1 MSGVNHSSNE
11 DDTLAAWA
19 YALELE
25 NLQQELERQHWE
37 KTKMKIGEMMPSKY
51 LKKEDIGRGAL
62 VTIKGLARTN
72 VAMDGEPV
80 ENKYVLYFNEFEK
93 PLVLNSTNIHL
104 CAQICGSEDTDDW
117 IGKQL
122 VLYTDP
128 NVSFG
133 GKLIGGLRVRAPKPQ
148 AAVPAPVVSPPT
160 FDDDIP
166 W

>member
-1 MSGVNHSSNE
+1 
-11 DDTLAAWA
+11 
-19 YALELE
+19 
-25 NLQQELERQHWE
+25 
-37 KTKMKIGEMMPSKY
+37 MKIGEMMPSKY
-51 LKKEDIGRGAL
+51 LKKEDVGRGAL

-72 VAMDGEPV
+72 VAMDGEPA

-117 IGKQL
+117 TGKQL

-133 GKLIGGLRVRAPKPQ
+133 GKLIGGLRVRAPKLGVTAP
-148 AAVPAPVVSPPT
+148 AVAPPPVP

>member
-1 MSGVNHSSNE
+1 
-11 DDTLAAWA
+11 
-19 YALELE
+19 
-25 NLQQELERQHWE
+25 
-37 KTKMKIGEMMPSKY
+37 MKIGEMMPSKY
-51 LKKEDIGRGAL
+51 LKKEDVGRGAL

-72 VAMDGEPV
+72 VAMDGEPA

-117 IGKQL
+117 NGKQL

-133 GKLIGGLRVRAPKPQ
+133 GKLIGGLRVRAPRLGHAVANIQ
-148 AAVPAPVVSPPT
+148 APPPPPPVP